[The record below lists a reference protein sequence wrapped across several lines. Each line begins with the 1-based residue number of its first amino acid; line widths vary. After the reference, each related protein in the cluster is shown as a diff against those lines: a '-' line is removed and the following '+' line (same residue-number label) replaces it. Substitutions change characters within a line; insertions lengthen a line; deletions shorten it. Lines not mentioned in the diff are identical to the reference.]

1 MGQTEREVLTLAQEL
16 AEVSRLVE
24 ADDIETTLSRFVAR
38 VLRTVPGC
46 HHATIT
52 VHGHVGVETVSDPG
66 HPELVVAADPNRTGG
81 GPIVEALT
89 YAEPRRVDDT
99 LTDRRWPAFCAR
111 VTAAGYRSCLV
122 LPLTTKYSPPAAFT
136 LFSQEP
142 SQFEE
147 SAYDLV
153 LLLTLHAEAVFDN
166 AQLFHRHRRLVEQLT
181 IALGTRH
188 VIGQAQ
194 GLLMHRFGCTAD
206 EAFMLLKSAS
216 QNKNVKLREVAST
229 LVAAHEERDLA
240 AAIAKFDLAPTPV
253 RPRSHG

>member
-1 MGQTEREVLTLAQEL
+1 MGETEREVLTLAQEL

-24 ADDIETTLSRFVAR
+24 ADDIETTLSRFVER

-122 LPLTTKYSPPAAFT
+122 LPLTTKYSPPAVFT

-142 SQFEE
+142 S
-147 SAYDLV
+147 SSRSRP
-153 LLLTLHAEAVFDN
+153 TTWCCCS
-166 AQLFHRHRRLVEQLT
+166 RCTPRR
-181 IALGTRH
+181 
-188 VIGQAQ
+188 
-194 GLLMHRFGCTAD
+194 
-206 EAFMLLKSAS
+206 S
-216 QNKNVKLREVAST
+216 ST
-229 LVAAHEERDLA
+229 TPSSFT
-240 AAIAKFDLAPTPV
+240 AIAGW
-253 RPRSHG
+253 SSS